1 MIAQGGSA
9 MNIAMNIRKVMGIV
23 GFCFMCVF
31 AGVVPTVIFVVACA
45 IVQAIANWAYTKWF
59 A

>member
-1 MIAQGGSA
+1 